1 MGAVVKH
8 RKLTVL
14 LLTGLLLFPFAATAQ
29 NKENKKEPVKKEKK
43 AKKKE
48 HSAKKATRLA
58 IIPGAGQ
65 IYNKKYWKVPIVYAG
80 FGAIGYFAFSNRN
93 YYKTY
98 GEAYTCKVTNPDCT
112 NELAQK
118 YSEQDLITL
127 RDYYRRNMELSFI
140 IMGGWYV
147 LQMLDAMVD
156 ATLYNWE
163 VDDELSISVKPAV
176 SPLSIPVKNNT
187 PFVTGISI
195 RIGF

>member
-1 MGAVVKH
+1 MTAFVRYGYTA
-8 RKLTVL
+8 TL
-14 LLTGLLLFPFAATAQ
+14 LLIGMLLFSFTATAQ
-29 NKENKKEPVKKEKK
+29 KKDPESKEPTETET
-43 AKKKE
+43 KKE
-48 HSAKKATRLA
+48 HSVKKATWLA

-80 FGAIGYFAFSNRN
+80 FGAIGYFAFTNRD

-118 YSEQDLITL
+118 YSEQDLITM

-140 IMGGWYV
+140 IMGAWYG
-147 LQMLDAMVD
+147 LQILDAMVD

-176 SPLSIPVKNNT
+176 SPVAMPVQNQK
-187 PFVTGISI
+187 PGVFTGIGI
-195 RIGF
+195 KVRF